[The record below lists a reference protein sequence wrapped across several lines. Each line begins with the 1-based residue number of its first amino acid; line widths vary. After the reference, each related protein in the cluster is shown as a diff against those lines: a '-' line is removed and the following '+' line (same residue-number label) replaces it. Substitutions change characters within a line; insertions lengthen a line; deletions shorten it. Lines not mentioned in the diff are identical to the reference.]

1 VVNLTWAFVGV
12 RYAIAVAI
20 ARYFGQKLPWRLAAF
35 FYLLVLL
42 FLWRPMTGPYVDV
55 PVDCLSRLP
64 PWAWVTHARP
74 GNCEINDIP
83 MQMLPW
89 ADEVRQQ
96 WKSFRFPLWNPTE
109 GSGSVLLANGQS
121 AALSPLRIL
130 ALSLPLGES
139 FTAEAAMKILIAL
152 TFAFLFCRRRGWSDI
167 ASAAGAAA
175 FGFGT
180 FVIVWLHFP
189 HATVAA
195 YLPAV
200 LYQIDLLAERVT
212 FGRIVF
218 AAVIWTAALFGG
230 HPETALHIFVLAA
243 AMVIWIA
250 AVERPFTTR
259 GQLGRFVAALA
270 GAMALAALLS
280 SPFLAPLAEAL
291 PRSQRYALLKAHP
304 EGVGFTDFRSSILLF
319 QPDYFGATPVDPTWG
334 PAVAESISGWAG
346 VLGFAGWIALLLDG
360 IAARRWRSREMFF
373 VVVTPLILAI
383 ILDWPFVGTGFNHL
397 FAMAA
402 NARVRLL
409 LSFVMAVQT
418 AALIDLLQKGR
429 RRAALIGIAIVAG
442 ALLALLQTTRFPSAW
457 MHDNTVLS
465 MLPSVA
471 VLALAACAAVL
482 ARARPAVLMLLL
494 AAIVVEIWSADRAW
508 NPVVPQ
514 EAMYPQTP
522 LIRRLE
528 ALRKATPPNEPFRIV
543 GVAGMLFPNTG
554 TPFGLH
560 DIRVH
565 DPMGNG
571 RYLGVLRVLTGYDSE
586 AYFAHW
592 TNTTTPLLD
601 FLNVKYVVADPR
613 ADLGDAARYR
623 LLYDGK
629 DGRIFQNA
637 DVLPRFF
644 TVRNVLLEF
653 RRDAFVRRLMH
664 EHDWGHTAI
673 VDALPVVS
681 DRMRQDLLAPRPP
694 TAPDARLSITGASD
708 TAFRMH
714 IHAPRYTLIASSQP
728 YWPGW
733 RIRRDGAAVDPLSVN
748 GAFLGFTVPPG
759 DWDVEVDYFPLS
771 FYIPLAVSLTT
782 IVGLIAFSIR
792 SRRRRRA
799 APARSG

>member
-1 VVNLTWAFVGV
+1 MVNLTWAFVGV

-360 IAARRWRSREMFF
+360 IAAR
-373 VVVTPLILAI
+373 
-383 ILDWPFVGTGFNHL
+383 
-397 FAMAA
+397 
-402 NARVRLL
+402 
-409 LSFVMAVQT
+409 
-418 AALIDLLQKGR
+418 
-429 RRAALIGIAIVAG
+429 
-442 ALLALLQTTRFPSAW
+442 
-457 MHDNTVLS
+457 
-465 MLPSVA
+465 
-471 VLALAACAAVL
+471 
-482 ARARPAVLMLLL
+482 
-494 AAIVVEIWSADRAW
+494 
-508 NPVVPQ
+508 
-514 EAMYPQTP
+514 
-522 LIRRLE
+522 
-528 ALRKATPPNEPFRIV
+528 
-543 GVAGMLFPNTG
+543 
-554 TPFGLH
+554 
-560 DIRVH
+560 
-565 DPMGNG
+565 
-571 RYLGVLRVLTGYDSE
+571 
-586 AYFAHW
+586 
-592 TNTTTPLLD
+592 
-601 FLNVKYVVADPR
+601 
-613 ADLGDAARYR
+613 
-623 LLYDGK
+623 
-629 DGRIFQNA
+629 
-637 DVLPRFF
+637 
-644 TVRNVLLEF
+644 
-653 RRDAFVRRLMH
+653 
-664 EHDWGHTAI
+664 
-673 VDALPVVS
+673 
-681 DRMRQDLLAPRPP
+681 
-694 TAPDARLSITGASD
+694 
-708 TAFRMH
+708 
-714 IHAPRYTLIASSQP
+714 
-728 YWPGW
+728 
-733 RIRRDGAAVDPLSVN
+733 
-748 GAFLGFTVPPG
+748 
-759 DWDVEVDYFPLS
+759 
-771 FYIPLAVSLTT
+771 
-782 IVGLIAFSIR
+782 
-792 SRRRRRA
+792 
-799 APARSG
+799 